1 MPREQWTSTSEGAH
15 LRGRRKTDTEPEL
28 LLRRALHARGGRF
41 RLHRRLALR
50 CTPDLV
56 LPGRRVAVFVDG
68 CWWHSCPEHGR
79 KTPFTGPNA
88 GLWEAKMRRVRER
101 DQEATATAEQLGWTV
116 IRLWE
121 CEVRVDPVAS
131 AGRVLATPGAASW

>member
-1 MPREQWTSTSEGAH
+1 VVRESWTSTREGRH
-15 LRGRRKTDTEPEL
+15 LAGRPRVDTVPEL
-28 LLRRALHARGGRF
+28 MLRRAIHAQGGRF

-56 LPGRRVAVFVDG
+56 LPGRRLAVFVDG

-88 GLWEAKMRRVRER
+88 DLWEAKMQRNRER
-101 DQEATATAEQLGWTV
+101 DVHATATATELGWAV
-116 IRLWE
+116 VRLWE
-121 CEVRVDPVAS
+121 CEITTDPA
-131 AGRVLATPGAASW
+131 AAARRVLRLG

>member
-1 MPREQWTSTSEGAH
+1 M
-15 LRGRRKTDTEPEL
+15 
-28 LLRRALHARGGRF
+28 LRRAIHAQGGRF

-56 LPGRRVAVFVDG
+56 LPGRRLAVFVDG

-88 GLWEAKMRRVRER
+88 DLWEAKMQRNRER
-101 DQEATATAEQLGWTV
+101 DVHATATATELGWAV
-116 IRLWE
+116 LRLWE
-121 CEVRVDPVAS
+121 CEITTDPA
-131 AGRVLATPGAASW
+131 AAARRVLWPG